1 MNLRYIIGI
10 VIVALFSMVGLIAI
24 QIYFINSA
32 YYQQRENFDNRIY
45 SGLHA
50 ALNEYEKQSNI
61 IFFKNNPIAQ
71 KAFSVQ
77 EETSAIE
84 ESMDELTFTY
94 KLKDTN
100 SAFFKTLTSEL
111 NIPKSRILNMKPAEF
126 ERLKRHY
133 TEFNEAMRNR
143 GNILLFENTCVD
155 EKIFIDTLLRLINNQ
170 LAEQSN
176 IHLDFKMC
184 IIDNTTKA
192 IIYSD
197 FPKISQDLLEKSY
210 RSKIFPNSIYNEYAL
225 LFIYFPNKE
234 RYINQQVLPMLFT
247 SFFLIALVLASFVIT
262 LYTIYKQKKLGDMK
276 TDFINN
282 MTHELK
288 TPVATIGLASNMI
301 RNEKILTNK
310 EKVYHYATVIKQ
322 ENERLLNNI
331 EKVLQ
336 AARLKKS
343 NIKLKISEI
352 DVNEII
358 AEIVNRNQINIDE
371 VGGQLT
377 YSPNALQSIIE
388 ADKTHVSNMVHNL
401 IENSI
406 KYRKENVPLEVHVA
420 TYSKPKGIEIV
431 VEDNGIGIPTEVLER
446 VFEKFYRVPTGN
458 VHNVKG
464 FGLGLNYV
472 KEMSEAHDGQVSV
485 HSELGKGS
493 IFTIYLPKIYLGNQ
507 REEIE

>member
-1 MNLRYIIGI
+1 MNLRYIIVI
-10 VIVALFSMVGLIAI
+10 VIVALFSMVGLVAI
-24 QIYFINSA
+24 QVNFIESA
-32 YYQQRENFDNRIY
+32 FQQHIESFDNRVY
-45 SGLHA
+45 SSLDKS
-50 ALNEYEKQSNI
+50 LSDYERMANI
-61 IFFKNNPIAQ
+61 LFFKNNPIAQ

-77 EETSAIE
+77 EESTEISSGLDDI
-84 ESMDELTFTY
+84 TFTY

-100 SAFFKTLTSEL
+100 SSFFKVLTSEL
-111 NIPKSRILNMKPAEF
+111 NIPKSRILNMKSSEF
-126 ERLKRHY
+126 ETLKKKY
-133 TEFNEAMRNR
+133 TEFNEAMRTR
-143 GNILLFENTCVD
+143 SKIMLFENTCID
-155 EKIFIDTLLRLINNQ
+155 EKVFPDTLRNLINKNFK
-170 LAEQSN
+170 EDN
-176 IHLDFKMC
+176 ILLDFRMC
-184 IIDNTTKA
+184 IVDNTTKSV
-192 IIYSD
+192 IYSD
-197 FPKISQDLLEKSY
+197 FPRITENILGNSYKSQL
-210 RSKIFPNSIYNEYAL
+210 FPNSIYNEYGL
-225 LFIYFPNKE
+225 LFIYFPQKDKF
-234 RYINQQVLPMLFT
+234 INQQVLPMLFT
-247 SFFLIALVLASFVIT
+247 SFFLIAIVLGSFIVT

-310 EKVYHYATVIKQ
+310 EKVLHYASVIKQ

-343 NIKLKISEI
+343 SIKLKISEI
-352 DVNEII
+352 DVNQII
-358 AEIVNRNQINIDE
+358 EEIVNRNQINIDE
-371 VGGQLT
+371 VKGTLT
-377 YSPNALQSIIE
+377 FSPHAINAIIE

-406 KYRKENVPLEVHVA
+406 KYRKESTPLEVHVT
-420 TYSKPKGIEIV
+420 TYNKGKGIEII

-472 KEMSEAHDGQVSV
+472 KEMAEAHDGFVTV

-493 IFTIYLPKIYLGNQ
+493 IFTIYLPNNYVGSA
-507 REEIE
+507 REESDT